1 MIIIISDDAY
11 FALGAEEILT
21 AAGHNVRIDNVSTV
35 AKIGLSPYPN
45 EQDIIL
51 LSIANRKL
59 AISIMEIGQSYH
71 LPIVSVIGVPYKEKH
86 THAAISGVATKS
98 MPCHYLPAIIT
109 VPQANKSSYQIDKLT
124 LREIEV
130 MNFLV
135 SGESI
140 DNISTTL
147 SIRPK
152 TVSSHKC
159 SALKKMGMNRMNSHA
174 VLAYEKYRTLF

>member
-11 FALGAEEILT
+11 FALGAEAILT
-21 AAGHNVRIDNVSTV
+21 STGHSVRVEDVNSVV
-35 AKIGLSPYPN
+35 KIGLSSLPA
-45 EQDIIL
+45 EKDIIL
-51 LSIANRKL
+51 LAIANRKL
-59 AISIMEIGQSYH
+59 AVTLMELGQKYHIPLVSI
-71 LPIVSVIGVPYKEKH
+71 IGVPYKEKQ
-86 THAAISGVATKS
+86 TQTLVSGVATKS
-98 MPCHYLPAIIT
+98 MPCHYLPAVLGT
-109 VPQANKSSYQIDKLT
+109 PQLNRNSHQMNKLT

-140 DNISTTL
+140 DEISSTL

-174 VLAYEKYRTLF
+174 VLAYEKYRTLL